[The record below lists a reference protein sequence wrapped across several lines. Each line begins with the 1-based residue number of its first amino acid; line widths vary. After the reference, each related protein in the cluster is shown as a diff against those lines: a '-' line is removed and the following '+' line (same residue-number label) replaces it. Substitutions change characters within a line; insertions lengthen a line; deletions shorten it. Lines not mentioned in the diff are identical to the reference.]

1 MIFIV
6 NEQTLPIFILF
17 LFKTIYTKQSV
28 IRGYATP
35 VSMALSKTDKD
46 TNNKIKDEVINKV
59 NEKFGKGKVNIPA
72 STIVIS
78 GEK

>member
-35 VSMALSKTDKD
+35 VSMAFSKTDKD
-46 TNNKIKDEVINKV
+46 TNNKIKEKVVVNKV
-59 NEKFGKGKVNIPA
+59 NEKFGR
-72 STIVIS
+72 
-78 GEK
+78 EKSIFLRQPL

>member
-1 MIFIV
+1 
-6 NEQTLPIFILF
+6 
-17 LFKTIYTKQSV
+17 
-28 IRGYATP
+28 
-35 VSMALSKTDKD
+35 MAFSKTDKD
-46 TNNKIKDEVINKV
+46 TNNKIKEKVVVNKV

>member
-1 MIFIV
+1 
-6 NEQTLPIFILF
+6 
-17 LFKTIYTKQSV
+17 V